1 MPFKGG
7 QKSFKKPWASGP
19 LTIKEKIAK
28 IMAVAH
34 CAIKL
39 ENRHFQKGFEPPTPT
54 SKPSLWMCDKCID
67 SWSLRGPGPGEGR
80 GRAGGGPGVPD
91 WRMVKLKFYV
101 VFDRGE
107 TQLPDAFYHIIF
119 EISKIQVIT
128 VHARTLIAI
137 SQK

>member
-80 GRAGGGPGVPD
+80 GRAGGGPGEGRGYPTGG
-91 WRMVKLKFYV
+91 WSNSSFMLFLIEGKPSYQMLFTRSFLKFRKY
-101 VFDRGE
+101 R
-107 TQLPDAFYHIIF
+107 
-119 EISKIQVIT
+119 
-128 VHARTLIAI
+128 
-137 SQK
+137 